1 MSSPKPHIGDIAI
14 IGGGISG
21 VTLAIALL
29 HRGIESVQVYEQAK
43 HFGEIGA
50 GVAFNPAATRAMR
63 LCSPVVH
70 AAFEEVSTR
79 NQAPEK
85 GDVWFDWLDGRD
97 DQVVGKE
104 RGLFSV
110 GCEGGN
116 NAVHRYGALSYLMV
130 GGLWVEE
137 NIECRLEMARRGRC

>member
-1 MSSPKPHIGDIAI
+1 MPSPEPKIGDIAI

-29 HRGIESVQVYEQAK
+29 HRGINSVQVYEQAK

-50 GVAFNPAATRAMR
+50 GVAFNPAATRAMQ

-97 DQVVGKE
+97 DQVVGKAVSYTH
-104 RGLFSV
+104 LTLPTIYSV
-110 GCEGGN
+110 
-116 NAVHRYGALSYLMV
+116 
-130 GGLWVEE
+130 
-137 NIECRLEMARRGRC
+137 